1 MTKGFALVAFPVR
14 YGVSGVLTFLVNQE
28 GAIYQKD
35 LGDQTRELGQA
46 MTQFNPDLSWSKGP
60 SN

>member
-1 MTKGFALVAFPVR
+1 MTKGFALVVFPVR
-14 YGVSGVLTFLVNQE
+14 YGVSGVLTYLVNQE

-35 LGDQTRELGQA
+35 LDAQTAELGQA
-46 MTQFNPDLSWSKGP
+46 MTQFSPDRTWSKGP